1 MLPSVTLFFLPNRP
15 RSFQID
21 VSMWGLRWGQGRWV
35 CEAEGQ
41 KPSKKSPS
49 ELEAKENQLEIAERN
64 KQMQ

>member
-1 MLPSVTLFFLPNRP
+1 M
-15 RSFQID
+15 D
-21 VSMWGLRWGQGRWV
+21 VSTWGVGWGQGRWV

-49 ELEAKENQLEIAERN
+49 ELEAKENQLEIAERS